1 MARRFVL
8 YLVSLACG
16 ASPRFRVARPPYRIL
31 LLDLLVTILGRLRP
45 DVSVPR
51 YHVSPDLVGL
61 RPDPLV
67 GLRPDFTCQKAV

>member
-1 MARRFVL
+1 M
-8 YLVSLACG
+8 
-16 ASPRFRVARPPYRIL
+16 ARPPYRIL

-61 RPDPLV
+61 RPDPGSATLTVALYHLVAALV
-67 GLRPDFTCQKAV
+67 GLRPDCTCQKAV